1 VGKLTELRRRRVNE
15 RKRDMSELEEH
26 SAGGPVTYHL
36 DMVLDAHTHLTGSQ
50 SGESAENILECMD
63 ACGIDKAFVF
73 APELDVETRHLTNAH
88 LDDIRAHN
96 DYCADICSVAP
107 ERLLGFCNLNPAPE
121 VANGSLDR
129 AVDLMIEEAHRCYH
143 ELGLRG
149 AGEII
154 PAHWYPNE
162 APLVRLWE
170 ALAELGIYTV
180 FHCGIFFDGRES
192 AYCRPVF
199 YEVIHQA
206 PNFKGHLAHVGWPW
220 VDECIAVLKIG
231 SRFERIDPTEWGL
244 KVDLSFGSPD
254 DWQLETWQRVIDTLP
269 SEMACYGSD
278 VFWPCTPERYQEQF
292 LQPQLG
298 LFETASTLSH
308 HAPVGSAE
316 RVRLRDMI
324 FFENAYSHW
333 QAAVREPQR
342 PRPAKELVR
351 TPKALQ
357 DPHGGHRDLLER

>member
-1 VGKLTELRRRRVNE
+1 
-15 RKRDMSELEEH
+15 M
-26 SAGGPVTYHL
+26 
-36 DMVLDAHTHLTGSQ
+36 
-50 SGESAENILECMD
+50 
-63 ACGIDKAFVF
+63 
-73 APELDVETRHLTNAH
+73 
-88 LDDIRAHN
+88 
-96 DYCADICSVAP
+96 
-107 ERLLGFCNLNPAPE
+107 
-121 VANGSLDR
+121 
-129 AVDLMIEEAHRCYH
+129 
-143 ELGLRG
+143 
-149 AGEII
+149 
-154 PAHWYPNE
+154 
-162 APLVRLWE
+162 
-170 ALAELGIYTV
+170 YTV

-199 YEVIHQA
+199 YEVVHQT

-231 SRFERIDPTEWGL
+231 SRFQRLDPTEWGL

-269 SEMACYGSD
+269 PDTPCYGSD

-308 HAPVGSAE
+308 RAPVGSVE

-333 QAAVREPQR
+333 QAAVREPQK
-342 PRPAKELVR
+342 PRPAKDLVR
-351 TPKALQ
+351 TPQALQ
-357 DPHGGHRDLLER
+357 DPHGRIS